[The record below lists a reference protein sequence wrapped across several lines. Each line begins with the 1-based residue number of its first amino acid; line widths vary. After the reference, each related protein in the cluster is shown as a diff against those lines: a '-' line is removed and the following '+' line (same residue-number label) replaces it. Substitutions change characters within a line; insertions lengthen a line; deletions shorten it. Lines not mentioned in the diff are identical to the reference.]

1 MRGTERILEMKR
13 KRTQLMKARLA
24 AIALGLVSIVLAL
37 TVFVLSKELKQA
49 KNTINNYQK
58 IEAELNIENIAMV
71 TSKNLANGE
80 SLVTEV
86 PIEIK

>member
-1 MRGTERILEMKR
+1 MK
-13 KRTQLMKARLA
+13 
-24 AIALGLVSIVLAL
+24 
-37 TVFVLSKELKQA
+37 
-49 KNTINNYQK
+49 
-58 IEAELNIENIAMV
+58 NIENIAMV